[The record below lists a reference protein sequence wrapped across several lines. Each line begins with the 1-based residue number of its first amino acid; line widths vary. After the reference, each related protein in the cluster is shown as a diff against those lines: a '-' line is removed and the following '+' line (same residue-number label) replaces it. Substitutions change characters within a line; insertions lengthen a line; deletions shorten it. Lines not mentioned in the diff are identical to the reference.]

1 MVDKKNLKQRKMG
14 HKLVSDGGAKK
25 PKDKN
30 KNKNNNLLKK
40 INNLSEALANIK
52 NEDKDPFNLKELEK
66 ALKNIVR
73 KNDLKLDTRQILD
86 GKRERTSTKK
96 FEPEVFKPRNS
107 AKKNKKKSL
116 TDYLNSMD
124 YHNFYEFLDAK
135 NKNYIE
141 EINEIYKLDVSPTN
155 KEAIIEKILK
165 NNDDL
170 SIKLRHKG
178 YAEAAMPKRH
188 E

>member
-1 MVDKKNLKQRKMG
+1 MANVKEQAQKNLNQKY
-14 HKLVSDGGAKK
+14 
-25 PKDKN
+25 
-30 KNKNNNLLKK
+30 
-40 INNLSEALANIK
+40 LSHVIQ
-52 NEDKDPFNLKELEK
+52 P
-66 ALKNIVR
+66 
-73 KNDLKLDTRQILD
+73 
-86 GKRERTSTKK
+86 
-96 FEPEVFKPRNS
+96 
-107 AKKNKKKSL
+107 KKNKKKSL